1 MSACWPARCPGQ
13 PGTSSSSVDADGV
26 SRITSRT
33 VAGRQPTWT
42 SVAPVALLTPRIP
55 VVVVAE
61 RLPEA
66 GLVGL
71 RDLDLGEPLGA
82 LPEVQVRHEQPCRA
96 AVLGLER
103 RAVERVHDPR
113 LAIGD

>member
-13 PGTSSSSVDADGV
+13 PGTSRISVVAEDV

-33 VAGRQPTWT
+33 VAGRQPTLRR
-42 SVAPVALLTPRIP
+42 SVAPVTLLTPGIA

-71 RDLDLGEPLGA
+71 GDLELGHPLRA
-82 LPEVQVRHEQPCRA
+82 LPEVQVRDEQPRRA

-103 RAVERVHDPR
+103 RAVVAVCDP
-113 LAIGD
+113 